1 MTNHPAVLKRNEL
14 KSAFMHFFSNVSS
27 YAQLDPEPLIPLD
40 DKTVYY
46 VSATINRF
54 KRQMVKGL
62 APDTGQV
69 LHQRCLRLFSI
80 NTILEDNQSPYFCYF
95 SMLGIYRVSDK
106 LAQVC
111 EDLKKFLQT
120 DLSLPSTKI
129 KTVASEADRNVFG
142 AAAVGLNAEFVE
154 DSDEFAWKFGI
165 PSVHGRGLLIQI
177 ESKSGE
183 WREVGQIIYLYKDN
197 QPFGCE
203 LAMGVEMLQWALSD
217 ESDFRKCW
225 TVQNLADEQNLPQDW
240 RYLDSVS
247 TLATMYAAGTP
258 NDNSKH
264 GQLLK
269 KVLRNLYYICEEQG
283 ISDDDVQRIFDSF
296 SKVELG
302 VDLKQSSF
310 TSDFIKIKEQS
321 AHNLARFSEYVTE
334 LKEKV
339 KSGEL
344 TMVTAFNRA
353 AKKAD
358 GASFVPKPVRD
369 RVLQQNGIKPII
381 G

>member
-14 KSAFMHFFSNVSS
+14 TSAFMHFFSNAS
-27 YAQLDPEPLIPLD
+27 YVPLDPEPLIPLD

-54 KRQMVKGL
+54 KGQMVDGL
-62 APDTGQV
+62 APDPGQI

-80 NTILEDNQSPYFCYF
+80 NTILEDNQNPYFCYF
-95 SMLGIYRVSDK
+95 SMLGTYRRSDK
-106 LAQVC
+106 LDQVC
-111 EDLKKFLQT
+111 EDLKEFLQNY
-120 DLSLPSTKI
+120 LSIPSAKI
-129 KTVASEADRNVFG
+129 KTVASKADSDVFS
-142 AAAVGLNAEFVE
+142 AAAIGLNAEFVE
-154 DSDEFAWKFGI
+154 DSDNFAWKFGI

-177 ESKSGE
+177 ESSSGE

-203 LAMGVEMLQWALSD
+203 LAMGVEMLQWALSS
-217 ESDFRKCW
+217 EPDFRKCW

-247 TLATMYAAGTP
+247 TLATMYAADTP
-258 NDNSKH
+258 NNNSKH

-310 TSDFIKIKEQS
+310 MSDYIKIKEQS
-321 AHNLARFSEYVTE
+321 AHNLARFSEYVAE

-339 KSGEL
+339 ESGEL

-369 RVLQQNGIKPII
+369 RVLQQHSIQPII